1 MTKKPKSKIDKR
13 IVKQQQLVARVSSLL
28 KADQAEVQALLST
41 PLQQAVRI
49 NPLKQD
55 PSVTLDV
62 MQKLGWQGSSIDWCT
77 NGYTIDSGFEML
89 RDSDLARDGFVYIQN
104 TSSWLPVVALDP
116 QPGETV
122 LDVCA
127 APGGK
132 TSHIAALMQNAGTLI
147 ANDNSKPRLM
157 RLQRNL
163 ERLSATAELTL
174 HDATLLARKL
184 DGQLFDRILL
194 DAPCSGEGLINLSD
208 PSTLDT
214 WSVAHVKRLATL
226 QKRIISQA
234 WQLLKP
240 GGVLVYSTCTTAPE
254 ENEAVINWL
263 LRKQPDARLHP
274 ILLHNTDLKSGITEW
289 QGIKYHADL
298 SGAARILPN
307 TDGDEAFFVAHLVKD
322 ASVTTES

>member
-13 IVKQQQLVARVSSLL
+13 TVKQQQLVERVSSLL

-62 MQKLGWQGSSIDWCT
+62 MQKLGWQGSSIGWCT

-104 TSSWLPVVALDP
+104 TSSWLPVIALDP

-163 ERLSATAELTL
+163 ERLGATAELTL

-254 ENEAVINWL
+254 ENEAVVSWL
-263 LRKQPDARLHP
+263 LRRQPDAQLFP
-274 ILLHNTDLKSGITEW
+274 VTLDNLELQPGITTW
-289 QGIKYHADL
+289 NNTGYDPLVKDAR
-298 SGAARILPN
+298 RILPARTGN
-307 TDGDEAFFVAHLVKD
+307 EAFFVARLTKKD
-322 ASVTTES
+322 TTAQ